1 MPQALVLILLLN
13 AFQLSTQQGVDRTMQ
28 REATGADVVRAVS
41 NRIQAVFGNDRQFL
55 RRIAFVESKDGT
67 DSNTFRSGY
76 HGGIWQVDEIAFRS
90 TKDTASHPGLIAKH
104 QQILDTFGI
113 NWSDVEWSDLRIPLF
128 SGLAAR
134 LFVSNIPADI
144 PCDISGQ
151 ATYWKRHYNTFAGAG
166 TEEKFMEDVNALN
179 RMESKSLCM
188 FSSKQLHAYATRLI
202 WRIKRG
208 GAKNNFSIWC
218 TQSGW

>member
-1 MPQALVLILLLN
+1 MAIFIIHIINALRFELYIHPYTLTMQQALVLILFLS
-13 AFQLSTQQGVDRTMQ
+13 AFQLSTQQGVDRTLE

-41 NRIQAVFGNDRQFL
+41 NRIQAVFGDDRQFL

-67 DSNTFRSGY
+67 DSNTYRSGY

-113 NWSDVEWSDLRIPLF
+113 NWLNVEWSDLRIPLF

-134 LFVSNIPADI
+134 LFLLNIPDTI

-151 ATYWKRHYNTFAGAG
+151 ATYWKRYYNTFAGAG
-166 TEEKFMEDVNALN
+166 TVGKFTQDVAALD
-179 RMESKSLCM
+179 RMESK
-188 FSSKQLHAYATRLI
+188 YIIT
-202 WRIKRG
+202 
-208 GAKNNFSIWC
+208 
-218 TQSGW
+218 